1 MLNSAKE
8 SDKQSEG
15 MVSFGNEMKSSS
27 HKAYAYTPDEAE
39 MIRNFDGTVSFSKI
53 DKGDRYD

>member
-1 MLNSAKE
+1 
-8 SDKQSEG
+8 